1 MKKIPL
7 SDLHE
12 SLGAK
17 MTEFGGFLMPVRYSS
32 DKDEHL
38 AVRNSVGVFDVSHMG
53 EFTFKGK
60 NALALLQKICSNDI
74 AALPIGKAQYNYFP
88 NENGG
93 VVDDLIVYK
102 KAEDDFLMVV
112 NASNID
118 KDWAWV
124 NRWNEFF
131 KADIANISEE
141 ICLFAVQGPNAV
153 ASLQKLTDT
162 DLAEMPYYAIAHIN
176 FAGIEN
182 ITVASTGYT
191 KKGSGSFEVFVPKQH
206 AESVWKQIFEAGKE
220 FEIKPIGLGARDT
233 LRMEMGYCLYGNELS
248 DTISPLEA
256 GLGWVT
262 KFTKEFINHE
272 NLKKQKEEGIKQK
285 LIAFKVLENGGIPRS
300 HYEIVDANGE
310 KIGEVT
316 SGTLSPVLNIGVGLG
331 YVPLAFATIGTE
343 IFIKIRQKNWKAEVV
358 KLPFV

>member
-1 MKKIPL
+1 
-7 SDLHE
+7 
-12 SLGAK
+12 
-17 MTEFGGFLMPVRYSS
+17 
-32 DKDEHL
+32 
-38 AVRNSVGVFDVSHMG
+38 
-53 EFTFKGK
+53 
-60 NALALLQKICSNDI
+60 
-74 AALPIGKAQYNYFP
+74 
-88 NENGG
+88 
-93 VVDDLIVYK
+93 
-102 KAEDDFLMVV
+102 DFLMVV